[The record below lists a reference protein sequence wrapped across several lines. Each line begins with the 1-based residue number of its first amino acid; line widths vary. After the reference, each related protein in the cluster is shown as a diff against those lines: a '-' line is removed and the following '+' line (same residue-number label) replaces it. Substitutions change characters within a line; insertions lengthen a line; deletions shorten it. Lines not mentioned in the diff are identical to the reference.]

1 MSKDLFFLELD
12 LRSAE
17 RRGDAPRAREL
28 REHIRLEKE
37 RRRPSPQ
44 QRQAFIEANTAA
56 NARKSPAELVREA
69 RARLAAMTPAERRSR
84 AEEAARIAS
93 RVRGRGG
100 FER

>member
-1 MSKDLFFLELD
+1 MTSDVFFLELA
-12 LRSAE
+12 LRRAE

-28 REHIRLEKE
+28 REQIRLEKE
-37 RRRPSPQ
+37 ARKPSPL
-44 QRQAFIEANTAA
+44 QRQRYAEL
-56 NARKSPAELVREA
+56 NARQSPAELVREA

-84 AEEAARIAS
+84 AEEAARSAS